1 VINFPIRNALG
12 HRLASIASDFDPCTY
27 GYRKLSDLV
36 RKTGAFEVD
45 QSEGGGLR
53 IRPKLQAA
61 KTASIKPVRRSY
73 ER

>member
-1 VINFPIRNALG
+1 LLFCASAIRKTLPQQSKSFGHVINFPIRNALG

-45 QSEGGGLR
+45 
-53 IRPKLQAA
+53 
-61 KTASIKPVRRSY
+61 
-73 ER
+73 